1 MTNECETTIN
11 VLLDLTKKLTD
22 ELSLEEALEAV
33 TEAAL
38 RLLPCDH
45 ASVRVF
51 DDSRTAL
58 LSSARSGAGCVE
70 GPMIF
75 KRGEGLIGWVAEHG
89 EPTIVSDVLQDARFT
104 KRGGQGFTIKSV
116 LAVPLRAAD
125 QVVGV
130 LGATS
135 SHLGTFSTEH
145 EVLATLLANCAVPAI
160 ERARLELIRAKLE
173 RLAVTDTQTPAF
185 NHRYLLPKLR
195 EEIDLASR
203 NVWPLS
209 VLLMDLDNFK
219 GVNDLHGHAIG
230 DRVLRT
236 FADRVLSSVRSSDI
250 LVRRGGDE
258 FVLIMPQAPESRAI
272 EVGERVR
279 EAVER
284 RPLSKGATKVT
295 GTVSIGVAT
304 WTDGEVAE
312 HLEGRAD
319 QAMYQAKRTG
329 RNCVVRSKNHD
340 LC

>member
-1 MTNECETTIN
+1 MTNECRATIN
-11 VLLDLTKKLTD
+11 VLLDLTKKLAG

-38 RLLPCDH
+38 LLLPCEH

-51 DDSRTAL
+51 DDTRSAL
-58 LSSARSGAGCVE
+58 LSSARSGAGCAE
-70 GPMIF
+70 GPMTF
-75 KRGEGLIGWVAEHG
+75 RRGEGLIGWVAEHG
-89 EPTIVSDVLQDARFT
+89 EPAVVSDVLQDARFT
-104 KRGGQGFTIKSV
+104 KRGGQGFAIKSV

-135 SHLGTFSTEH
+135 SRQGIFTTEH

-160 ERARLELIRAKLE
+160 ERVRLERIRAKLE

-203 NVWPLS
+203 NLWPLS
-209 VLLMDLDNFK
+209 VLLMDFDNFK
-219 GVNDLHGHAIG
+219 GINDMHGHAIG

-236 FADRVLSSVRSSDI
+236 FADRVLSCVRSSDV

-258 FVLIMPQAPESRAI
+258 FVLIMPQASEIKAN

-279 EAVER
+279 EAIER
-284 RPLSKGATKVT
+284 RPLSKGTTAVS

-304 WTDGEVAE
+304 WSAGEHAE
-312 HLEGRAD
+312 QLEGRAD
-319 QAMYQAKRTG
+319 EAMYEAKRTG

-340 LC
+340 VC

>member
-1 MTNECETTIN
+1 MTNECGATIN

-38 RLLPCDH
+38 RLVPCEH

-51 DDSRTAL
+51 DDSRSAL
-58 LSSARSGAGCVE
+58 LSSARSGAGCDE
-70 GPMIF
+70 GPMTF

-89 EPTIVSDVLQDARFT
+89 ESAMVSDVMQDARFT
-104 KRGGQGFTIKSV
+104 QRGGQGFTIRSV

-135 SHLGTFSTEH
+135 SRQGAFTTEH

-160 ERARLELIRAKLE
+160 ERARLERIRAKLE

-219 GVNDLHGHAIG
+219 GINDIHGHAIG
-230 DRVLRT
+230 DRVLQT
-236 FADRVLSSVRSSDI
+236 FADQVLASVRSSDI

-258 FVLIMPQAPESRAI
+258 FVLIMPRASEVRAI

-279 EAVER
+279 EAVEN
-284 RPLSKGATKVT
+284 RPLTLDTKTVT

-304 WTDGEVAE
+304 WTDGEIAE

-319 QAMYQAKRTG
+319 DAMYEAKRMG
-329 RNCVVRSKNHD
+329 RNCVVRSRK
-340 LC
+340 LQVC